1 MRHGVTSVSFS
12 THTGTVRARNEDRFL
27 ARSDLGLWVVADG
40 AGGHSGG
47 DVAAARI
54 VSDLDGIAA
63 GADALEPDRVA
74 AVVEK
79 THRALLDQ
87 ARARGVDAMASTI
100 AVLLLNGGDIAC
112 LWAGDSRIYRYRH
125 ARLEQLTED
134 HSLVQELVRTGE
146 ITPQQAEHHPQRHII
161 TRAVGAP
168 SGAFAL
174 DKLCLAPEPGD
185 LYLLCSDGLC
195 KALDDGEIAA
205 ILAQAQDGR
214 IADALM
220 EAALA
225 RHASDNVTAIVVAL
239 ESGQPAG
246 ITS

>member
-12 THTGTVRARNEDRFL
+12 THTGTVRARNEDRL
-27 ARSDLGLWVVADG
+27 LVRSDVGLWVVADG

-54 VSDLDGIAA
+54 VSDLDGIPA
-63 GADALEPDRVA
+63 GALEPDRIA
-74 AVVEK
+74 AVVGN
-79 THRALLDQ
+79 THCVLLDQ

-168 SGAFAL
+168 SGTFAL
-174 DKLCLAPEPGD
+174 DKLRLAPEPGD

-195 KALDDGEIAA
+195 KALGDGEIAA
-205 ILAQAQDGR
+205 ILAQAQGGR
-214 IADALM
+214 IA
-220 EAALA
+220 
-225 RHASDNVTAIVVAL
+225 
-239 ESGQPAG
+239 
-246 ITS
+246 